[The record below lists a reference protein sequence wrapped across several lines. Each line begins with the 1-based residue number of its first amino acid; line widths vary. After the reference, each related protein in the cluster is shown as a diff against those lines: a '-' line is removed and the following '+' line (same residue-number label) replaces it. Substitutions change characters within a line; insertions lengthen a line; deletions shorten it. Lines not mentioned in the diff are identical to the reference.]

1 MIIKIIKKMT
11 EMTEKIPSNDEIIA
25 MIPSKTM
32 REYLTNINWQFSER
46 DRGIL
51 RRYLAPKNEM
61 EFWTV
66 DSQDSYITLPHPF
79 RRNDIVRVYDE
90 PLFRKNKKE
99 KSFSLGI
106 VWGPKNDKEF
116 WKFEERAR
124 TKLKDTV
131 DFLCENGFFDHGHPN
146 PLQIEYPELA
156 PESCEAKLLESAVKL
171 QKGEGSL
178 EETDYF
184 RQKYVK
190 SVEKKH
196 MESLNFFRRTLKK
209 LLLWLMYRVDY

>member
-1 MIIKIIKKMT
+1 
-11 EMTEKIPSNDEIIA
+11 MTEKIPSNDEIIA

-32 REYLTNINWQFSER
+32 REYLTKINWQFSER

-51 RRYLAPKNEM
+51 RRYLAPKNKM

-66 DSQDSYITLPHPF
+66 DRKDSYITLPHPF
-79 RRNDIVRVYDE
+79 RRNDIVLVYDE

-106 VWGPKNDKEF
+106 VWGPKNDEEF

-124 TKLKDTV
+124 TKLKDSV
-131 DFLCENGFFDHGHPN
+131 DFSDVSTTVVFLREDGLFDHGHPN
-146 PLQIEYPELA
+146 PLQIEYPELD
-156 PESCEAKLLESAVKL
+156 PESCEAKLLECAVKL
-171 QKGEGSL
+171 QKGEGTL

-184 RQKYVK
+184 RQKYIK
-190 SVEKKH
+190 IVEKKH

-209 LLLWLMYRVDY
+209 LLLWLMYRVEG

>member
-51 RRYLAPKNEM
+51 RRYLAPKNKM

-66 DSQDSYITLPHPF
+66 DRSDSYITLPHPF

-106 VWGPKNDKEF
+106 VWGPKNDDEAEEFRNLLKPKILLIDDVMTSGTTLSLIFLTIRALNPAAKIVVFTLIGKE
-116 WKFEERAR
+116 
-124 TKLKDTV
+124 
-131 DFLCENGFFDHGHPN
+131 
-146 PLQIEYPELA
+146 
-156 PESCEAKLLESAVKL
+156 
-171 QKGEGSL
+171 
-178 EETDYF
+178 
-184 RQKYVK
+184 
-190 SVEKKH
+190 
-196 MESLNFFRRTLKK
+196 
-209 LLLWLMYRVDY
+209 